1 MSTVFVN
8 CNPHPLA
15 RGEDPSK
22 VSRRCRVCGHD
33 VLTLNDANF
42 SVCDKCGVE
51 QGHAV
56 ACDDATEYRTFGED
70 KDEDEAKKRVERDNR
85 LEKHAEA
92 TEGLNK
98 AAKDRFH
105 PGRRH
110 LANLHA
116 EQPPR
121 GQAALT
127 FDELRLA
134 TARMRLAAEEHG
146 RRKGED
152 QTETEWGGS
161 AVSWAIYLARDVAA
175 RRGGS
180 AETWSVPEEWM
191 VTGWSEDVLHA
202 QLAAAKSEVYMT
214 DESIGHATGVGS
226 GHRDAVRAVASEATR
241 KLRLDVLPK
250 SGEDRAAQLKYLDEV
265 LRARGAPG
273 LHARVLRRQSPRWEK
288 VEWPVLGRAARVM
301 AKRGMLPNQAP
312 ALTPTPQFAAG
323 LVTFDASAPK
333 QLVVEDFDEDDGPRL
348 AKLHP
353 PKSAAPTAA
362 LAPFREPSA
371 PVASDT
377 DASESEA
384 EPDEQPTGEDAV
396 VDDLDDD
403 EWDDPEP
410 AGVFDPH
417 AEPSVEELDAQLAR
431 EMSVVAQHDAHVA
444 PAAGSGLDAE
454 DEDAL
459 PEQTE
464 AQLYAERLAYYTAK
478 GWRPA
483 NAEWLAANVDP
494 NGGEAPSRLVPR
506 APTLKVAGKHAT
518 FRQLLATEH
527 GKKSKN
533 VKAWKEAR
541 EHDAALAAAREA
553 KRLADEAEAKR
564 KEGEKAAAK
573 ARREAEKEAEVAAV
587 AQRKEERRDGAYE
600 RKKVL
605 LAKTGG
611 CAVRQDVANPLK
623 LRFSSEIAKPERVSH
638 AMTPEQRAA
647 KQALKRASAKLT
659 KAARSAAVRS
669 IDVRWFQ
676 CDECD
681 EWRVLPFTSR
691 WPTNEERWRCCDA
704 PECAFVCGVAI
715 DYSMHE

>member
-51 QGHAV
+51 QGRALPV
-56 ACDDATEYRTFGED
+56 DDATEYRTFGED

-85 LEKHAEA
+85 FEKHAEA

-110 LANLHA
+110 LNNLYTD
-116 EQPPR
+116 QPAR

-146 RRKGED
+146 RRRKGDE
-152 QTETEWGGS
+152 TETEWGGS
-161 AVSWAIYLARDVAA
+161 AVSWAIYLTRDIAA
-175 RRGGS
+175 RRGGG
-180 AETWSVPEEWM
+180 AEAWSVPDVWM
-191 VTGWSEDVLHA
+191 VTGWDEDVLHA
-202 QLAAAKSEVYMT
+202 QLAAAKSEVYAT
-214 DESIGHATGVGS
+214 YESIGHATGVGS
-226 GHRDAVRAVASEATR
+226 GHRDAARAVASDARR

-250 SGEDRAAQLKYLDEV
+250 SGEHRAAQLAYLDEV
-265 LRARGAPG
+265 LRSRGAPG
-273 LHARVLRRQSPRWEK
+273 LHARVLARRRPVHVPEQYK
-288 VEWPVLGRAARVM
+288 VLGRAARVM
-301 AKRGMLPNQAP
+301 AARGMLRSQAP
-312 ALTPTPQFAAG
+312 KLTPTPQFVASC
-323 LVTFDASAPK
+323 VTVDASRPK
-333 QLVVEDFDEDDGPRL
+333 ALVVEDLDDDEPPRVY
-348 AKLHP
+348 KFHP
-353 PKSAAPTAA
+353 PKRAAPAS
-362 LAPFREPSA
+362 FREPS
-371 PVASDT
+371 VT
-377 DASESEA
+377 ETSESEA
-384 EPDEQPTGEDAV
+384 EPDEQPTGEDTV

-410 AGVFDPH
+410 AGAFDPH
-417 AEPSVEELDAQLAR
+417 AEPSVEEIQAQLAR
-431 EMSVVAQHDAHVA
+431 EMSVVAQHDARVA

-454 DEDAL
+454 DEEAL
-459 PEQTE
+459 PTQTE

-478 GWRPA
+478 GMRLA
-483 NAEWLAANVDP
+483 DAEWFADNVDP
-494 NGGEAPSRLVPR
+494 NEGDAPSRLVAPP
-506 APTLKVAGKHAT
+506 PTLKVAGKHAT
-518 FRQLLATEH
+518 FRQLLSTEH
-527 GKKSKN
+527 GRKLEN
-533 VKAWKEAR
+533 VRAWKEAR
-541 EHDAALAAAREA
+541 EQEAALAAAREA

-564 KEGEKAAAK
+564 KQQEKAAAK
-573 ARREAEKEAEVAAV
+573 AQRETDKEAEAAAV
-587 AQRKEERRDGAYE
+587 AQRKEERRDGVYE
-600 RKKVL
+600 RQKAL

-611 CAVRQDVANPLK
+611 CAIRQDVANPLK
-623 LRFSSEIAKPERVSH
+623 LRFSSEIAKPERVSR
-638 AMTPEQRAA
+638 AMTPDQRAA

-659 KAARSAAVRS
+659 KAARCAAAGSV
-669 IDVRWFQ
+669 DVRWFQ

-691 WPTNEERWRCCDA
+691 WPTNEERWRCCDT
-704 PECAFVCGVAI
+704 PECAFVCGVAV
-715 DYSMHE
+715 DYSEYE